1 MLISRGVHVVA
12 VTVIDEALVHVKL
25 ETEKESRFL
34 DEYMG

>member
-1 MLISRGVHVVA
+1 MLISRGVYVVA

-25 ETEKESRFL
+25 ETEKESSFL